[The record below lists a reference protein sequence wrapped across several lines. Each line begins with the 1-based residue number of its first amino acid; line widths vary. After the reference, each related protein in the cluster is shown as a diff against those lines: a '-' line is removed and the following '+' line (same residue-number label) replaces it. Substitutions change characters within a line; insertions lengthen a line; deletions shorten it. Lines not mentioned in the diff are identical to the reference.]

1 MIRSQLRRRPLLA
14 LVATVTLAAA
24 ASGCALTVSPP
35 GPAPLRYRDPV
46 FSTVNVTSNIAYGTA
61 VDQEGN
67 TDTLQLDMYAPKG
80 DTETSRPAIVWVH
93 GGSFCCLDK
102 TSPELVDEATTFAKE
117 GYVNV
122 SINYRLYPQGC
133 SAGGVTAGCIEA
145 IVQAT
150 NDAQTA
156 VRWLR
161 ANATKYGI
169 DPSRIAIG
177 GSSAGAITAMNVA
190 FASTQFD
197 KTGSNQG
204 YSSAVGAAM
213 SLSGARLYG
222 TVDANDAPTL
232 DFHGTADPL
241 VPYAWAVSTQ
251 KAALAAGL
259 QSYLVTWQ
267 GDGHVPYAQH
277 RDEILLFESNF
288 LYWELDLADIGTPLT
303 AAGRARAIAGIEN
316 PLGTSTPSKHP
327 SA

>member
-1 MIRSQLRRRPLLA
+1 LLVF
-14 LVATVTLAAA
+14 VATITLAAA
-24 ASGCALTVSPP
+24 VGGCALTVSPP
-35 GPAPLRYRDPV
+35 GPAPLRYRDAV
-46 FSTVNVTSNIAYGTA
+46 FSDVNVTSNITYGTA

-80 DTETSRPAIVWVH
+80 DTDTSRPAIVWVH

-122 SINYRLYPQGC
+122 SINYRLYPAGC
-133 SAGGVTAGCIEA
+133 SAGGVTAGCITAIIEA
-145 IVQAT
+145 T
-150 NDAQTA
+150 YDAQTA

-161 ANATKYGI
+161 ANAKKYGI

-197 KTGSNQG
+197 HTGSNQG

-213 SLSGARLYG
+213 SLSGARLFG

-241 VPYAWAVSTQ
+241 VPYQWAVNTQ
-251 KAALAAGL
+251 KGALAAGL

-267 GDGHVPYAQH
+267 GDGHVPYVQH
-277 RDEILLFESNF
+277 RAEILLFESNF
-288 LYWELDLADIGTPLT
+288 LYWELDLGNPGTPLT
-303 AAGRARAIAGIEN
+303 AAARDRAIAGIEN
-316 PLGTSTPSKHP
+316 PLGMSTQSKGP